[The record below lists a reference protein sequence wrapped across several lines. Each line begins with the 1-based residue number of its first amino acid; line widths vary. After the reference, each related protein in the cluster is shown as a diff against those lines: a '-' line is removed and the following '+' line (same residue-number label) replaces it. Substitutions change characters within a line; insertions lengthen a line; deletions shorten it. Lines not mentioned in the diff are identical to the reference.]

1 MFSHVTFSAFCDA
14 FRAHDRQGQFSYHGK
29 RALFDFLEDY
39 EDQTGQA
46 VEFDVVGLCCDYVEM
61 TTDEVLDCY
70 TVGLDVDDEDD
81 VDEAVTEWLSQATML
96 VSSYRV
102 NGEAYHLFAQF

>member
-1 MFSHVTFSAFCDA
+1 MFSQVTFSAFCDA
-14 FRAHDRQGQFSYHGK
+14 FRAHGRQHQFSYQGK

-46 VEFDVVGLCCDYVEM
+46 VELDVVGLCCDYVEM
-61 TTDEVLDCY
+61 TTAEVLDCY
-70 TVGLDVDDEDD
+70 TVDIGDDEDT
-81 VDEAVTEWLSQATML
+81 DEAVTEWLSQATLL